1 MRIGQGRLPVQQDTH
16 VVLKFIEIDG
26 LLDNDGTAYDQH
38 IFNQCGAKCG
48 ANG

>member
-1 MRIGQGRLPVQQDTH
+1 MRIGQGRLLVQQDTQ

-38 IFNQCGAKCG
+38 IFNQSR